1 MINFL
6 CLLFKMMLRARSIA
20 RASAVKIELSIG
32 RAFLRIVLFTTATH
46 AVLLLSLEPSIK
58 T

>member
-1 MINFL
+1 MINFS

-20 RASAVKIELSIG
+20 RASAAKIKLSIG
-32 RAFLRIVLFTTATH
+32 RAFLRILLFKTAAHT
-46 AVLLLSLEPSIK
+46 VLLLSLEPSIK